1 MTDFPTQP
9 DPPARAAL
17 VIVGGGAAGLMTA
30 IAAARVSPGLR
41 PVVLDGASRLGAK
54 ILISGGGR
62 CNVTNRLV
70 SAADFDGGPRRAIDR
85 VLRAF
90 PVPATLRFF
99 EEIGVGLH
107 EEPGGKIFP
116 DSHRARTVL
125 DALLA
130 EAARRGVRV
139 FTGWRAEAVS
149 RGHGTLRVSGPRGA
163 IDARCVA
170 LTTGGLSVPRTG
182 SDGHGLAMAA
192 VLGHTVVPTTP
203 ALVPLLLE
211 GDLHRR
217 LAGVS
222 HPATLRLQVDG
233 RTAVTRT
240 GSMLWTHFGV
250 SGPVVLDLS
259 RHWHRAVLEERPAT
273 ISLAVGEDRTF
284 EAAEEF
290 LLRETSSRP
299 RAALATVLATRM
311 PAAVSEHL
319 LAALGVEGATGLAH
333 LTREAR
339 RRVAHALA
347 GWRLPVVGSRGYAA
361 AEATAG
367 GVSLDEVDPAT
378 MASTVCPGLYLAGEM
393 LDVDGRLGGFNFQW
407 AWSSGT
413 VAGRAAAAAA
423 PDAPDAPA
431 PDRT

>member
-1 MTDFPTQP
+1 
-9 DPPARAAL
+9 
-17 VIVGGGAAGLMTA
+17 MTA
-30 IAAARVSPGLR
+30 IAAARASPALQ
-41 PVVLDGASRLGAK
+41 PVVVDGAARLGAK

-70 SAADFDGGPRRAIDR
+70 SAADFNGGPRRAIDR
-85 VLRAF
+85 VLRAC

-139 FTGWRAEAVS
+139 VTAWRAESVS

-163 IDARCVA
+163 IEAGCVA

-203 ALVPLLLE
+203 ALVPLLLG

-233 RTAVTRT
+233 RTGAALT
-240 GSMLWTHFGV
+240 GSLLWTHFGV

-259 RHWHRAVLEERPAT
+259 RHWHRAVLEGRPAT
-273 ISLAVGEDRTF
+273 VSLAVGEDRTF
-284 EAAEEF
+284 EAADGF
-290 LLRETSSRP
+290 LRRETSSRP

-319 LAALGVEGATGLAH
+319 LAALGVEGAP
-333 LTREAR
+333 
-339 RRVAHALA
+339 
-347 GWRLPVVGSRGYAA
+347 LPVIGSRGYAA

-378 MASTVCPGLYLAGEM
+378 MASRVCPGLYLAGEM

-423 PDAPDAPA
+423 PD
-431 PDRT
+431 RT